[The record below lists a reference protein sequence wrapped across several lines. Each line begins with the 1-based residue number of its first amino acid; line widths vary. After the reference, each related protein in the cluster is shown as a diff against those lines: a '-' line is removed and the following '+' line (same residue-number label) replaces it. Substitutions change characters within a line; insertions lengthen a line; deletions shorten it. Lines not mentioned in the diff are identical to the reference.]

1 MAQADRK
8 LVRALEDARDRELRA
23 VALYRLLAERET
35 DERRKRLFGRLA
47 DEELEHSKRFVER
60 LEALGVTAAPPEIGP
75 RPLDRV
81 VVRWLGSEAMLR
93 RMEAEEASNL
103 TAFGRAADAIEADP
117 ATRDLFRDVERDEK
131 NHARLLQAS
140 EAQGAPAARLEAI
153 LKGEKWH
160 VSTGSWIGDAIYGVN
175 DGLGAVFGFVSG
187 TAAYTAGDTRPVIFA
202 GLLGTMA
209 SALSMGSSA
218 FLASKSEREVH
229 QAEIERER
237 REIEESP
244 EHEIEELALLLQ
256 LKGFEEDESRVM
268 AATIAKRPDQFLRTM
283 AQEELGLSDQHL
295 PNPGV
300 SLLSATVATAI
311 GGIIPVLPF
320 FFAGGVRAI
329 IASAVV
335 STLAHFAV
343 GAAKSLV
350 TARVW
355 WKSGLEMTIVGVLM
369 GAVTYVLGVVF
380 KLG

>member
-1 MAQADRK
+1 MERPDAN
-8 LVRALEDARDRELRA
+8 LVRALRDALDRELRA

-35 DERRKRLFGRLA
+35 DRRRKELFGRLA
-47 DEELEHSKRFVER
+47 DEEQAHSKRFVER
-60 LEALGVTAAPPEIGP
+60 LEALGASSAAPEQRP
-75 RPLDRV
+75 RWLDRF
-81 VVRWLGSEAMLR
+81 VVRWMGPEAMLR
-93 RMEAEEASNL
+93 RMEAEEESNL
-103 TAFGRAADAIEADP
+103 TAFGHAAAAVQADP
-117 ATRDLFRDVERDEK
+117 ETRTLFEEVQQDEK
-131 NHARLLQAS
+131 NHTRMLQAS
-140 EAQGAPAARLEAI
+140 ETQGVPAARLEAI

-244 EHEIEELALLLQ
+244 EHEIEELALILQ
-256 LKGFEEDESRVM
+256 LKGFEEEESRTM
-268 AATIAKRPDQFLRTM
+268 AATIARRPDQFLRTM
-283 AQEELGLSDQHL
+283 AQEELGLSDQNM
-295 PNPGV
+295 PNPTT
-300 SLLSATVATAI
+300 SLLSATIATGI

-320 FFAGGVRAI
+320 FVAGGTRAI
-329 IASAVV
+329 VASAII

-350 TARVW
+350 TSRAW
-355 WKSGLEMTIVGVLM
+355 WKSGLEMTVVGVLM
-369 GAVTYVLGVVF
+369 GAVTYILGVVF